1 MKAIV
6 SGFTWLIDTIK
17 MLVGILMS
25 LIMSLVYA
33 FQYIR
38 TLINRLIVLIGQ
50 MPPWISGFMMATLV
64 ISVVYI
70 IIGRQGGK
78 SN

>member
-1 MKAIV
+1 MKAII
-6 SGFTWLIDTIK
+6 SSFTWLIDTIK
-17 MLVGILMS
+17 TLIGILMS
-25 LIMSLVYA
+25 LITSIIYA
-33 FQYIR
+33 LQYIQ

-78 SN
+78 N